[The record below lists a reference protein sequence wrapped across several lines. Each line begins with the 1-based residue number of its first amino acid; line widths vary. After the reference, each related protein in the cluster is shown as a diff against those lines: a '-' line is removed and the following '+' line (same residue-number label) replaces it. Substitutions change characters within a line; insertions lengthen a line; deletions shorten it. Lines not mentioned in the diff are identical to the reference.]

1 MTTDPS
7 PVQTFS
13 NEEFEIE
20 MEVRG
25 DSFIVYAPGLARAL
39 GHRESYDLTK
49 SIPDGE
55 KGSGLVRTPGG
66 DQQVWYLTE
75 PGFYRAIGQ
84 RQAAR
89 IRNEAAREQVVRFQ
103 NWIYHEVLPSLRKR
117 GYYGRAK
124 SALELLRDQV
134 DMAIDHER
142 RLSQNEQRTTVLEA
156 KVKAIEGN
164 YDEFTALGY
173 AKLNGHRT
181 DRPYLMKVGK
191 LASLITREVLGRDP
205 HKRQDATF
213 GEVNVY
219 PVDVL
224 REAFLWQAERDAS

>member
-1 MTTDPS
+1 MSEDLS

-39 GHRESYDLTK
+39 GHREAYNLLRA
-49 SIPDGE
+49 IPDE
-55 KGSGLVRTPGG
+55 ERGSSVARTPGG

-89 IRNEAAREQVVRFQ
+89 IKDETVRQQVVRFQ

-142 RLSQNEQRTTVLEA
+142 RLSQSEQRTTVLEA
-156 KVKAIEGN
+156 KVEAIEGN

-191 LASLITREVLGRDP
+191 LASLITREVFGRDP

>member
-1 MTTDPS
+1 MTTDLS

-25 DSFIVYAPGLARAL
+25 DSFIVHAPGLARAL
-39 GHRESYDLTK
+39 GHREAYHLVQ
-49 SIPDGE
+49 SIPDEE
-55 KGSGLVRTPGG
+55 KGSRLVGTPGG

-89 IRNEAAREQVVRFQ
+89 IRNEVARQQVIRFQ

-142 RLSQNEQRTTVLEA
+142 RLSQSEQRTTVLEA
-156 KVKAIEGN
+156 KVEAIEGN

-191 LASLITREVLGRDP
+191 LASLITREVFGRDP